1 MMWFIHQTVGV
12 LTNPLMLLFSGM
24 GIGVVLWRRWKRVGS
39 WVLGVTLGVTWI
51 CAMPFTTENLA
62 KWIEADYY
70 PVKAVETL
78 PEADAIVLLGGGVW
92 AAGEGNDWPY
102 PDLKEAAD
110 RAWHAARIWHAGKA
124 SKIYCTCPDVSR
136 STPPFLKALG
146 IPEEAIVPLDGPR
159 NTEEEAKRY
168 EEELSRLCQPQPS
181 TSTSAK
187 PKVLLVTSA
196 SHMKR
201 ATRIFAKYAPSL
213 EVVPAA
219 IDFMYIEPVEQ
230 EFNIKRY
237 LPSVGSL
244 CGFNALLHELLGLV
258 RYAW

>member
-1 MMWFIHQTVGV
+1 MYVVHQMVGLLTDPICALMMGLLIGLIFVRRRFGRVALV
-12 LTNPLMLLFSGM
+12 LVFA
-24 GIGVVLWRRWKRVGS
+24 
-39 WVLGVTLGVTWI
+39 VTWI
-51 CAMPFTTENLA
+51 CAMPFTRETLA

-78 PEADAIVLLGGGVW
+78 PEADAIVLLGGGIW
-92 AAGEGNDWPY
+92 AAEEGSDWTY

-124 SKIYCTCPDVSR
+124 PKIYCTCQDASR
-136 STPPFLKALG
+136 STPPFLKALDVS
-146 IPEEAIVPLDGPR
+146 EEAIVPLDGPR

-168 EEELSRLCQPQPS
+168 EEELALLCQPS
-181 TSTSAK
+181 TSTSPK

-213 EVVPAA
+213 EVVPAG
-219 IDFMYIEPVEQ
+219 IDFMYVEPVER

-244 CGFNALLHELLGLV
+244 CGFDALLHELLGLV